1 MLGDTAMLRIADR
14 VRDDLVGAGPLAP
27 LLADPEVTDVLVN
40 GARVWVDR
48 GSGLHQV
55 AVPLGSVEDVR
66 RLAQRLIASAGR
78 RLDDGSPYADARLPD
93 GTRLHA
99 VLPPVAT
106 DGPYLSLR
114 TFRHRPFTLDELVRQ
129 GTVPRPVAPL
139 LAAVVAARL
148 AYLVTGGTGSG
159 KTTLL
164 NTLLGMVPATERIVL
179 VEDAAELRPGHPHVV
194 GLQARTANVEGTG
207 VVSLADLVRQALRM
221 RPDRLVVGECRGAE
235 VVDLLAALNT
245 GHDGGA
251 GTLHANTPSDVPA
264 RLEALGMLGG
274 LPRAA
279 LHAQVAAALQVLFQ
293 VRRSDRG
300 RVLESVCLLLPEGPE
315 RMVTVVPAWV
325 RGTRAR
331 ARRPCPRGAAAG
343 AWGGGAADPQ
353 RALARIGGSG
363 MTGETMLVA
372 ALLLVAAALVAWPVR
387 SIGPADVACWR
398 RDGGPAVP
406 IRMTPWCSG
415 SGNSVA
421 RRTGRPTALAPPR
434 PRVVRPASAFESATT
449 AGADGRR
456 TALGWP
462 DRDVTRSPRLAG
474 SGGGGSTRPAGA
486 DAPAGPS
493 GSPTPGRHRP
503 PGGGPH
509 QLDAERRPG
518 ASAATATIG
527 VERRGR
533 GRSGRRSGAGDHRR
547 ARRPGRRLSG
557 RRVRRGGGRRVR
569 DRRLPRPRAHRPDR
583 QTAGYACRRCAS
595 RDRRRACCRWS
606 VCSAAVSGAVVG
618 GPVAAV
624 AMAGYG
630 TLAVR
635 AVLRWR
641 VNRTRRAGPT
651 TRAGPALRPR
661 GGPPGRPARPARA
674 RRHGRRR

>member
-1 MLGDTAMLRIADR
+1 MTGRPEDGTLAARVRQRIAAATTPVTAAAIVSAVRAEPTAAVLGDTAMLRIADR

-40 GARVWVDR
+40 GVRVWVDR

-55 AVPLGSVEDVR
+55 AVPLGSVDDVR

-106 DGPYLSLR
+106 EGPYLSLR

-129 GTVPRPVAPL
+129 GTVPRPLAPL

-221 RPDRLVVGECRGAE
+221 RPDRLVVGECRGGE

-293 VRRSDRG
+293 VRRGDQG

-325 RGTRAR
+325 RGGGLGLAAR
-331 ARRPCPRGAAAG
+331 ALG
-343 AWGGGAADPQ
+343 
-353 RALARIGGSG
+353 
-363 MTGETMLVA
+363 
-372 ALLLVAAALVAWPVR
+372 ALLRERGV
-387 SIGPADVACWR
+387 
-398 RDGGPAVP
+398 AVP
-406 IRMTPWCSG
+406 PILSEPWPG
-415 SGNSVA
+415 S
-421 RRTGRPTALAPPR
+421 
-434 PRVVRPASAFESATT
+434 
-449 AGADGRR
+449 
-456 TALGWP
+456 
-462 DRDVTRSPRLAG
+462 
-474 SGGGGSTRPAGA
+474 
-486 DAPAGPS
+486 
-493 GSPTPGRHRP
+493 
-503 PGGGPH
+503 
-509 QLDAERRPG
+509 
-518 ASAATATIG
+518 
-527 VERRGR
+527 
-533 GRSGRRSGAGDHRR
+533 
-547 ARRPGRRLSG
+547 
-557 RRVRRGGGRRVR
+557 
-569 DRRLPRPRAHRPDR
+569 
-583 QTAGYACRRCAS
+583 
-595 RDRRRACCRWS
+595 
-606 VCSAAVSGAVVG
+606 
-618 GPVAAV
+618 
-624 AMAGYG
+624 
-630 TLAVR
+630 
-635 AVLRWR
+635 
-641 VNRTRRAGPT
+641 
-651 TRAGPALRPR
+651 AGPA
-661 GGPPGRPARPARA
+661 
-674 RRHGRRR
+674 